1 MGPMTTVQLTYSEVG
16 ATLADD
22 MPPGYHHVERRVRV
36 GRGEGDF
43 AALAEGVMRW
53 EIQRGAGLTVRT
65 AAERAA
71 VGVVITCGARVGPVR
86 VPVPCRVVAV
96 LDEPGRK
103 GFAYG
108 TLPGHPERGEE
119 AFWAELALDGEV
131 WFVVRAFS
139 RPGTWWS
146 RLGAPF
152 ARLMQKQVTNRYLRA
167 AERLVR

>member
-1 MGPMTTVQLTYSEVG
+1 MTAATLTYSEVG
-16 ATLADD
+16 ATLADE
-22 MPPGYHHVERRVRV
+22 MPAGYHHVERRVRV
-36 GRGEGDF
+36 GRGDADF

-53 EIQRGAGLTVRT
+53 EIQRGAGLTVR
-65 AAERAA
+65 AGADRAA
-71 VGVVITCGARVGPVR
+71 VGVDITCGARVGPVR

-96 LDEPGRK
+96 LDEPDRK

-119 AFWAELALDGEV
+119 AFWAEKAADGEV

-146 RLGAPF
+146 KLGAPF
-152 ARLMQKQVTNRYLRA
+152 ARLMQKQVTNRYMRA
-167 AERLVR
+167 GQRLVA